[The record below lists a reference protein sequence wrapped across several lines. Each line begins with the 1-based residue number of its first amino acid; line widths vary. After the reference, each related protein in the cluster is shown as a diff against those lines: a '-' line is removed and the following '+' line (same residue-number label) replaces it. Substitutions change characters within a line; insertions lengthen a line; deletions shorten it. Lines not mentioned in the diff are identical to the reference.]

1 MHDLINPINRLNTR
15 SSGKPI
21 FTRIILSVIMLVMM
35 TGCDKD
41 RNKSFDVDGF
51 FKRLA
56 SDDGNN
62 VVTIQGI
69 VSFTEAVDDFFV
81 DKVLKDLFLAYVEVV
96 FSAENKFGKFKGTIN
111 SSSCPSVVL
120 YVHGDDIQEDD
131 DYFRFQQFC
140 GQWSYYY
147 KIKCDSVRIVNAD
160 NRPYSYTSVSDF
172 LTIHIAKHEGSDEL
186 TRRNH
191 IDRIMVDLFLF
202 DKLGKNHTHKFIVY

>member
-1 MHDLINPINRLNTR
+1 MNNLIKTVGRPNTH
-15 SSGKPI
+15 SGGKTI
-21 FTRIILSVIMLVMM
+21 FSLIILSTLLLAMM
-35 TGCDKD
+35 TGCNKD

-69 VSFTEAVDDFFV
+69 VSFTQAVDDFFV
-81 DKVLKDLFLAYVEVV
+81 NKALEDLYLKYVEVV
-96 FSAENKFGKFKGTIN
+96 FSAENKLGKFKGTIN

-160 NRPYSYTSVSDF
+160 NRTYSYTTVSDF

-186 TRRNH
+186 ARRNH

-202 DKLGKNHTHKFIVY
+202 DRLGKNHTHKFIRY

>member
-1 MHDLINPINRLNTR
+1 MNNLKNAVSRLNTR

-21 FTRIILSVIMLVMM
+21 FTLIILSALLLVTM
-35 TGCDKD
+35 TSCDRERSKL
-41 RNKSFDVDGF
+41 SDVDKF
-51 FKRLA
+51 FRRLA
-56 SDDGNN
+56 SESENN

-69 VSFTEAVDDFFV
+69 VSFTQAVDDFFV
-81 DKVLKDLFLAYVEVV
+81 NKALEDLYLKYVEVV

-160 NRPYSYTSVSDF
+160 NRPYSYTSISDF

-186 TRRNH
+186 ARRNH
-191 IDRIMVDLFLF
+191 IDKIMVDLFLF
-202 DKLGKNHTHKFIVY
+202 DRLGKNHTHKFIRY